1 VQHASPSPET
11 WHLRTARPDDA
22 EAIVALVH
30 DLAEFERATEPPALR
45 ADTLRDALFG
55 PRALAAAD
63 VAVLDGSVV
72 GVAVWFPTF
81 STWTGTP
88 GIHLED
94 LFVQPIARR
103 LGVGRA
109 LVAGLARR
117 CAERGWSRLE
127 WTVLD
132 WNASAH
138 RFYRALGAAPLE
150 EWDLWR
156 LDGEALAQL
165 ARD

>member
-1 VQHASPSPET
+1 
-11 WHLRTARPDDA
+11 
-22 EAIVALVH
+22 VALVH
-30 DLAEFERATEPPALR
+30 DLAEFERAAEPPALHP
-45 ADTLRDALFG
+45 DGLRDALFG

-63 VAVLDGSVV
+63 VAVLGGSVV

-94 LFVQPIARR
+94 LYVQPIARR

-109 LVAGLARR
+109 LVAGLAHR

-132 WNASAH
+132 WNAPAH

-150 EWDLWR
+150 GWDLWR
-156 LDGEALAQL
+156 LDGEALERL
-165 ARD
+165 ARG